1 MWPDDVCL
9 ILRHCLNHISDT
21 ANFRAWDL
29 LRQILDDKPWIRNN
43 FSCDIVSWVTDE
55 SRQGIFADSKMEIDE
70 VEKEVLA
77 FKDRMELEEGK
88 DINGEPELVPISG
101 WRKWKGEWTPRP
113 IGVRLESSL

>member
-29 LRQILDDKPWIRNN
+29 LRRILDDKPWIRNN
-43 FSCDIVSWVTDE
+43 FSSDIVNWVMDE
-55 SRQGIFADSKMEIDE
+55 SRQGVSAYSNMEIDE

-77 FKDRMELEEGK
+77 FKDRMESERGK
-88 DINGEPELVPISG
+88 DVNGEPELVLTSG

-113 IGVRLESSL
+113 MGVL

>member
-1 MWPDDVCL
+1 MSVSSSHIVLSPLSDV
-9 ILRHCLNHISDT
+9 

-43 FSCDIVSWVTDE
+43 FSFDLVNWVTDE
-55 SRQGIFADSKMEIDE
+55 SRQRVSADSKMDIEE

-88 DINGEPELVPISG
+88 EVNGELDSGPVSG
-101 WRKWKGEWTPRP
+101 WRRWKGEWTPRP
-113 IGVRLESSL
+113 IGVL